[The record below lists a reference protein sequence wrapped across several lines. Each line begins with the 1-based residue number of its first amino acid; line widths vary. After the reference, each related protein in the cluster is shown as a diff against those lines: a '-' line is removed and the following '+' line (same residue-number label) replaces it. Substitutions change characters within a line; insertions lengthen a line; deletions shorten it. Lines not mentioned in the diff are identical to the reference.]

1 MKILQYVF
9 TGLLLMGIITGCGQT
24 TIETLKVPAKVAT
37 DAPGKGMTVVILPFA
52 DYSYADNLASAYR
65 RNLSITEALTDQ
77 FVSNGFNLPVQ
88 EDVFHYLVTEKIINI
103 AAYDDEVGTS
113 SLSYEL
119 DDSDWSGLMK
129 NKIQDYINMQ
139 YAGKDKTVTASPGTH
154 ALSRQTIVKIGRKFG
169 ANYVVRGRILE
180 FKTRQEHTWAPWKR
194 GIIPF
199 VIGTT
204 NQVAFGFADS
214 DKYDDWGH
222 IIAGGT
228 MGAIIGYNVEGP
240 WTRGSSKE
248 GFMGTENGVGANT
261 LFWGAVGAG
270 VGHLANNSGR
280 LDQAVVQMRMW
291 VQDAYTGNVVWTN
304 RIDVKISPKTVLA
317 DNQYDALFNRAIDK
331 GTATLVTNFV
341 TTVLQ

>member
-1 MKILQYVF
+1 MKIYKYVF
-9 TGLLLMGIITGCGQT
+9 AGFLLMGIMAGCGQT

-37 DAPGKGMTVVILPFA
+37 NVPGKGMTVVILPFA
-52 DYSYADNLASAYR
+52 DYSYADNLESAYR

-77 FVSNGFNLPVQ
+77 LVSNGFNLPVQ
-88 EDVFHYLVTEKIINI
+88 EDVLHYLVAEKIIDI
-103 AAYDDEVGTS
+103 AAYDEGGTT

-119 DDSDWSGLMK
+119 NDGDWSGAMK

-139 YAGKDKTVTASPGTH
+139 HAEKDKTVDATPGTH
-154 ALSRQTIVKIGRKFG
+154 ALSQEAIVKIGRKFG
-169 ANYVVRGRILE
+169 ANYVIRGRILE

-199 VIGTT
+199 AMGTT
-204 NQVAFGFADS
+204 SQVAFGFADS

-222 IIAGGT
+222 VVAGGT

-240 WTRGSSKE
+240 WTRDSSS

-261 LFWGAVGAG
+261 LFWGAAGAG
-270 VGHLANNSGR
+270 VGHLASNSGR

-304 RIDVKISPKTVLA
+304 RIDVKVSPKTVLA